1 MYTVPDQ
8 AGKLVVVTGANS
20 GTGREAARRLAGA
33 GAHVVMA
40 VRTVAK
46 GERARDEILAAQP
59 GARLEVRR
67 IDLAD
72 LASVAEFADGLI
84 ADGRPV
90 DVLINNAG
98 VMAPPTRMSTADGFE
113 LQFGSNF
120 LGPFALTMRLLPLV
134 LAAPAPRVVTMSSG
148 VASYGRIRFD
158 DLQWQRGY
166 RPNLAYAQSKLA
178 DLMMTLHLAD
188 LAARN
193 GWHLISNGAHPGF
206 TRTNLQTA
214 GASLGREAPKRTP
227 FNGFGLLPSD
237 FTILPSQEV
246 GPGTE
251 PLLYA
256 AARPRGGQRRLL
268 RSVPV
273 VRPGRARDRDQSAAP
288 RPRRCHR
295 GPAVGRGRAPHG
307 CGSPGRS
314 CTSTVT
320 SRVPGWTV
328 SRNPPLLP
336 TLPGVART
344 VAPPCRG

>member
-1 MYTVPDQ
+1 MYAVPDQ
-8 AGKLVVVTGANS
+8 AGRHVVVTGANS
-20 GTGREAARRLAGA
+20 GTGKEAARRLAEA

-46 GERARDEILAAQP
+46 GEQAREEILARHPA
-59 GARLEVRR
+59 ADLDVRR

-72 LASVAEFADGLI
+72 LASVGAFADGLI
-84 ADGRPV
+84 ADGVPV

-98 VMAPPTRMSTADGFE
+98 VMAPPARMTTADDFE

-120 LGPFALTMRLLPLV
+120 LGPFALTLRLLPLV

-158 DLQWQRGY
+158 DPQWTRRY

-188 LAARN
+188 LASQHRWNLMSIA
-193 GWHLISNGAHPGF
+193 AQPGF

-214 GASLGREAPKRTP
+214 GASLGRDKPKRTP
-227 FNGFGLLPSD
+227 MNSFGF
-237 FTILPSQEV
+237 LPSQPV

-256 AARPRGGQRRLL
+256 ATSADAVNGGYYGPSRWFGLVGPTTTVQPPR
-268 RSVPV
+268 
-273 VRPGRARDRDQSAAP
+273 RARDAATAA
-288 RPRRCHR
+288 RLWTEAERLT
-295 GPAVGRGRAPHG
+295 GVSLPASLA
-307 CGSPGRS
+307 RS
-314 CTSTVT
+314 
-320 SRVPGWTV
+320 
-328 SRNPPLLP
+328 
-336 TLPGVART
+336 
-344 VAPPCRG
+344 

>member
-1 MYTVPDQ
+1 MYAVPDQ

-20 GTGREAARRLAGA
+20 GTGKEAARRLAGA

-40 VRTVAK
+40 VRTMAK
-46 GERARDEILAAQP
+46 GEQARAEILAAHP
-59 GARLEVRR
+59 GAKLDIHR
-67 IDLAD
+67 IDLAN

-84 ADGRPV
+84 ADGTPV

-98 VMAPPTRMSTADGFE
+98 VMAPPTRMTTADDFE

-120 LGPFALTMRLLPLV
+120 LGPFALTVRLLPLM

-158 DLQWQRGY
+158 DPQSERGY

-188 LAARN
+188 LARER
-193 GWHLISNGAHPGF
+193 GWNLMSNAAHPGF

-214 GASLGREAPKRTP
+214 GASLGRDKPKRTP
-227 FNGFGLLPSD
+227 FNSLS
-237 FTILPSQEV
+237 ILPSQEV

-256 AARPRGGQRRLL
+256 ATSADAVNGGYYGPSRWFGLVGPTTTIRPPR
-268 RSVPV
+268 
-273 VRPGRARDRDQSAAP
+273 RARDAVIANRLWAEAERLTGVSLAA
-288 RPRRCHR
+288 
-295 GPAVGRGRAPHG
+295 
-307 CGSPGRS
+307 
-314 CTSTVT
+314 STAE
-320 SRVPGWTV
+320 
-328 SRNPPLLP
+328 
-336 TLPGVART
+336 AR
-344 VAPPCRG
+344 